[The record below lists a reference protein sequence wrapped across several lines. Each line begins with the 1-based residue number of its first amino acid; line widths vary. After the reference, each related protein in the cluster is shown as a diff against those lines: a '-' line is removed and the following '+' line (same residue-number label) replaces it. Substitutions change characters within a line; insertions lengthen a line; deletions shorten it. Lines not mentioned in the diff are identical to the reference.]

1 MVTVK
6 DKATAGT
13 IEDTLT
19 ERHGLPVTAP
29 AAILGGIGGVYCDE
43 LSTGAFSLVREIG
56 GELPPSGIGD
66 ALGEAVIMDHAVN
79 RQVLDGDD
87 AEAVNNLPGL
97 LMRKVTSP
105 VGDALVDMRDDL
117 TVLSPCRG
125 ALGFFGHSPLSFGQ
139 YLLIGSKEPRVRDS
153 VTGRESGE
161 ECQPDID
168 PHDLAAG
175 RQVLIG
181 NILAR
186 EGDKPLASL
195 ALHRTGL
202 DGAFDWPMD
211 GSLHRSHHREID
223 ATVFQGKPALRISE
237 AVIPALATESRVT
250 RLLTSLHPAEESLHR
265 QVYADSHI
273 LQHLAVDTCQSG
285 TASLKRGKCFDLVVQ
300 RQGCFQSFIDHL
312 TVFKKV
318 VVQPSA
324 FIKNVV
330 HRSSLTNRWIQPILK
345 SCLMHKY
352 IVAQL
357 PEGSKPDSSLALKCR
372 VFSVVFIKT
381 LDKL

>member
-1 MVTVK
+1 MVTVE
-6 DKATAGT
+6 DKVTAGT
-13 IEDTLT
+13 IEATFT

-29 AAILGGIGGVYCDE
+29 AAILCGIGGVHSDK
-43 LSTGAFSLVREIG
+43 LSTSAFSLVREIG
-56 GELPPSGIGD
+56 GELTPGSIGD
-66 ALGEAVIMDHAVN
+66 TLSEAVIMEHAVN

-87 AEAVNNLPGL
+87 AEAGNNLPGL

-117 TVLSPCRG
+117 AVLGPCRG
-125 ALGFFGHSPLSFGQ
+125 AFGFFGHSPLSFSQ
-139 YLLIGSKEPRVRDS
+139 RLLIGSKEPRVRDS
-153 VTGRESGE
+153 VSGRESGE
-161 ECQPDID
+161 GCQPDIN
-168 PHDLAAG
+168 PHDLVAG

-186 EGDKPLASL
+186 EGDKPLASM
-195 ALHRTGL
+195 AFHHTGL

-211 GSLHRSHHREID
+211 GSLHRSHHREVD

-237 AVIPALATESRVT
+237 AVIPTLATKSRVT
-250 RLLTSLHPAEESLHR
+250 RLLASLHPAEESLHR

-273 LQHLAVDTCQSG
+273 LQHLAMDNCQSG

-300 RQGCFQSFIDHL
+300 RQGRFQFFIDHL
-312 TVFKKV
+312 AVFKKV

-330 HRSSLTNRWIQPILK
+330 HRSSLTSRWIQPILK

-372 VFSVVFIKT
+372 VFSGVFINRR
-381 LDKL
+381 